1 MKTKVTLCSLLLLAA
16 ISSVALAGAPLAG
29 IYRTT
34 DLGGAVSTGHYTEG
48 WSGGGGAMLAGTTLT
63 AESWNGAVLGTEWR
77 YSCATEAAPAVITSD
92 NVDVYGDGNR
102 TYKKTFVGGTI
113 WLSGT
118 GPWAGGDASY
128 PGVIDSYIEY
138 ETIQY
143 YGGVPVAAITNVQAN
158 AHFDAYPA
166 TCMTFYVSN
175 GTKVGSTDDAM
186 TRPASYPAFLE
197 AGTCAPTAPYG
208 AWWDMSSMT
217 LTVSRGCA
225 TPAQTTTWGTLK
237 TRYR

>member
-1 MKTKVTLCSLLLLAA
+1 MKTKATLCSLLLLAA
-16 ISSVALAGAPLAG
+16 IASVASAGPPAAG

-34 DLGGAVSTGHYTEG
+34 DIGGSISTGRYTEG
-48 WSGGGGAMLAGTTLT
+48 WTTGGAAMQPGTTLN
-63 AESWNGAVLGTEWR
+63 AQSFNGSSLGTEW
-77 YSCATEAAPAVITSD
+77 YYTCATELTPGVITSD
-92 NVDVYGDGNR
+92 NVDAFGDGNR

-143 YGGVPVAAITNVQAN
+143 YGGTPVGAITNVQAN
-158 AHFDAYPA
+158 AHFNGYPE

-175 GTKVGSTDDAM
+175 GTRVGGTDEGG
-186 TRPASYPAFLE
+186 TKPAGYPDLLE
-197 AGTCAPTAPYG
+197 AGCAPTAPYG
-208 AWWDMSSMT
+208 AWWNMSSMT
-217 LTVSRGCA
+217 LTISRGCA
-225 TPAQTTTWGTLK
+225 TPAQTSTWGALK